1 MNQPTE
7 SLLERQ
13 IGAAP
18 HAPGCYIFR
27 DDREKVLYVGKAKD
41 LAARV
46 RSYLRPG
53 QDGRP
58 QIPFLMQLATS
69 VEFVVMNNEKEAL
82 VLENNLIKRFRP
94 RFNVLLAT
102 DDKTFLSVRI
112 DMKHDFPRA
121 TMVHKYKRDGAVYFG
136 PYHNSAALYKTLEVL
151 KRVYPLRLCSDHV
164 MRNRSRPCV
173 YHDIGVCSAPCMP
186 GMVSKEQYAEML
198 KGFVRVLKGRDDTVV
213 RQTERAMNEAAAKQ
227 EYEQAAELRDRW
239 QALKATLLRQRAQA
253 GDDAVFNRDVIGLH
267 READQCS
274 VVVLMYR
281 DGKLGNTSKHM
292 IASLLPDEELVA
304 GFVKEF
310 YGFGGNVPEEILLPV
325 ALDDSEALAD
335 WLSEKAE
342 ARVGLLWPQ
351 RGDKAQM
358 LELANVN
365 ARHALKVRAETEDRD
380 KQLIRE
386 LQEAVGL
393 ERAPVRMEC
402 YDISHSAGKE
412 TVASGVCFIDGKPSK
427 ANYRKYKIRSHD
439 RNDDFAS
446 MEEVLRRRLKRGL
459 EEGGLP
465 DLIVIDGGP
474 GQLGRV
480 QKVFE
485 EMNVVGIDL
494 ISLAKSRDRSAP
506 AWDKEGAQDVQTKE
520 RVFVPGSD
528 QPIELDPR
536 SPALFLLVRIRD
548 EAHRFAITF
557 HRLQKRREGVSS
569 SLDSIPG
576 VGPKKKKALIRHF
589 GSPKG
594 VKLASLE
601 ALQQAEG
608 INAKLAQAIY
618 EALAEER
625 ARLQAQPQDPS
636 A

>member
-1 MNQPTE
+1 M
-7 SLLERQ
+7 
-13 IGAAP
+13 
-18 HAPGCYIFR
+18 
-27 DDREKVLYVGKAKD
+27 
-41 LAARV
+41 
-46 RSYLRPG
+46 
-53 QDGRP
+53 
-58 QIPFLMQLATS
+58 
-69 VEFVVMNNEKEAL
+69 
-82 VLENNLIKRFRP
+82 
-94 RFNVLLAT
+94 
-102 DDKTFLSVRI
+102 
-112 DMKHDFPRA
+112 
-121 TMVHKYKRDGAVYFG
+121 
-136 PYHNSAALYKTLEVL
+136 
-151 KRVYPLRLCSDHV
+151 
-164 MRNRSRPCV
+164 
-173 YHDIGVCSAPCMP
+173 
-186 GMVSKEQYAEML
+186 
-198 KGFVRVLKGRDDTVV
+198 
-213 RQTERAMNEAAAKQ
+213 
-227 EYEQAAELRDRW
+227 
-239 QALKATLLRQRAQA
+239 
-253 GDDAVFNRDVIGLH
+253 
-267 READQCS
+267 
-274 VVVLMYR
+274 
-281 DGKLGNTSKHM
+281 
-292 IASLLPDEELVA
+292 
-304 GFVKEF
+304 
-310 YGFGGNVPEEILLPV
+310 
-325 ALDDSEALAD
+325 
-335 WLSEKAE
+335 
-342 ARVGLLWPQ
+342 
-351 RGDKAQM
+351 
-358 LELANVN
+358 
-365 ARHALKVRAETEDRD
+365 
-380 KQLIRE
+380 
-386 LQEAVGL
+386 
-393 ERAPVRMEC
+393 
-402 YDISHSAGKE
+402 
-412 TVASGVCFIDGKPSK
+412 ASGVCFIDGKPSK
-427 ANYRKYKIRSHD
+427 ANYRKYKIKSHD

-576 VGPKKKKALIRHF
+576 VGPKKKKALIRKF

-601 ALQQAEG
+601 ELQQAEG
-608 INAKLAQAIY
+608 INAKLAQVIY